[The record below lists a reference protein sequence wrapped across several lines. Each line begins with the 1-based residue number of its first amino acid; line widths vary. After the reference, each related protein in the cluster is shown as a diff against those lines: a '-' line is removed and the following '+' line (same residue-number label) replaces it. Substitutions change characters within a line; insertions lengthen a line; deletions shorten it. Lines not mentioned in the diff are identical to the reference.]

1 MSDYSWKELMAVI
14 FSREIADND
23 KVTSGAHTE
32 IFFAAT
38 MLAQKTHAPNMKLQL
53 GGSVA
58 LCNVVDIDVEE
69 LPKTSTGYELIRYAE
84 SVHDHPDTFLF
95 YGAPGGARY
104 YKEESDLRNVNHF
117 WFADKFFVGG
127 IQVDKWGNTNMI
139 GLGKP
144 GNFTFRGPGT
154 IGIND
159 IAIGVRDTYAFI
171 TAHDKRR
178 LVEKVDFIS
187 HPGKKICR
195 ENEFYGDGPKWIV
208 TPKCIFDFDPDT
220 LEARLAMLFPG
231 VTVDDGKAN
240 TGFEVKAAKKVESVP
255 PPTKEE
261 LEALRTL
268 VDKTGV
274 LRHS

>member
-1 MSDYSWKELMAVI
+1 MAEYSWKELMAVV
-14 FSREIADND
+14 FAREIKDTD

-38 MLAQKTHAPNMKLQL
+38 MLAQKTHAPNLKLQL
-53 GGSVA
+53 GGGVM
-58 LCNVVDIDVEE
+58 LCNVVDVEISE

-84 SVHDHPDTFLF
+84 SVHDHPDTYLF
-95 YGAPGGARY
+95 YGAPGGRAY
-104 YKEESDLRNVNHF
+104 YTEESEFHDVNHF

-127 IQVDKWGNTNMI
+127 IQADKWGNTNMI
-139 GLGKP
+139 GLGTP
-144 GNFTFRGPGT
+144 GKMTFRGPGT

-159 IAIGVRDTYAFI
+159 IAVGVRDTYVFL

-187 HPGKKICR
+187 HPGKKNCR

-220 LEARLAMLFPG
+220 LEARLARLFPG
-231 VTVDDGKAN
+231 VTVDDIRAN
-240 TGFEVKAAKKVESVP
+240 TGFEVKTAKNVETVT

-261 LEALRTL
+261 IEVLRKE

-274 LRHS
+274 LRN

>member
-1 MSDYSWKELMAVI
+1 M
-14 FSREIADND
+14 
-23 KVTSGAHTE
+23 
-32 IFFAAT
+32 
-38 MLAQKTHAPNMKLQL
+38 
-53 GGSVA
+53 
-58 LCNVVDIDVEE
+58 
-69 LPKTSTGYELIRYAE
+69 
-84 SVHDHPDTFLF
+84 
-95 YGAPGGARY
+95 
-104 YKEESDLRNVNHF
+104 
-117 WFADKFFVGG
+117 
-127 IQVDKWGNTNMI
+127 
-139 GLGKP
+139 
-144 GNFTFRGPGT
+144 
-154 IGIND
+154 
-159 IAIGVRDTYAFI
+159 RDTYAFI

-231 VTVDDGKAN
+231 VTVDDVKAN

-274 LRHS
+274 LRHN